1 VDESS
6 VKVNRNEYSFLVWL
20 AMLGGIEKIIK
31 TYFSRLINVIS
42 DKIFMNAILRD
53 LFYVK
58 FRKEGDVEGIL
69 RDGAGEQLDPEK

>member
-1 VDESS
+1 
-6 VKVNRNEYSFLVWL
+6 
-20 AMLGGIEKIIK
+20 MLGGIEKIIK

-58 FRKEGDVEGIL
+58 HRKEDDIEGIL
-69 RDGAGEQLDPEK
+69 RDGAGEQLDPDKKKLSDVQDSAANESKAA